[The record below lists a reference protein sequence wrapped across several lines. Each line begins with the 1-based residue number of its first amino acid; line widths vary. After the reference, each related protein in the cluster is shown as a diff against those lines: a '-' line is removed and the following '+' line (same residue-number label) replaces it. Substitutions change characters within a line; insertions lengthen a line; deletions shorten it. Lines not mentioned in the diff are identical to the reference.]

1 MEDNRNAIRYK
12 GDVYRHIY
20 KNKASSRQMIAADLG
35 LSLPTV
41 TMTLHYLM
49 EEGLIYHAGEFE
61 STGGRKASMISIV
74 PGAGVAVGIDV
85 TRSALVLVLVNL
97 ELEIWIW

>member
-41 TMTLHYLM
+41 TMTLNYLM
-49 EEGLIYHAGEFE
+49 EEGPDLSCRRIRIHRRAEGQHDQHCPR
-61 STGGRKASMISIV
+61 SRCGG
-74 PGAGVAVGIDV
+74 G
-85 TRSALVLVLVNL
+85 N
-97 ELEIWIW
+97 

>member
-49 EEGLIYHAGEFE
+49 EE
-61 STGGRKASMISIV
+61 V
-74 PGAGVAVGIDV
+74 
-85 TRSALVLVLVNL
+85 
-97 ELEIWIW
+97 